1 MTAAPDPV
9 EGRAEP
15 GLYEAPRNSQDTQWP
30 EPHDG
35 ARTPSPMR
43 IRLSATL
50 LLLAATACGPKE
62 PPLDQYDANGL
73 LDRGL
78 AAYRDEEWS
87 DAIRYLDHF
96 VLENPTHPRVQEAR
110 YYLADSFYGREEYI
124 TAAGRLTRLA
134 EDFPNGEWADDA
146 RFRVC
151 EAYRELAP
159 EPTLDQAYTQGAI
172 DHCQSLIVYHPDS
185 PHVGEAQ
192 EIVRTMENRLARKA
206 FLNGVFYA
214 RRQAFDSAVIDY
226 ETVLERWPQ
235 SPAAPDALAGM
246 VEAYRRIGYSEEADA
261 ARDRLL
267 RDYPQSAA
275 ARGLAGSP
283 TDAAGPDSTAGSR

>member
-1 MTAAPDPV
+1 M
-9 EGRAEP
+9 
-15 GLYEAPRNSQDTQWP
+15 
-30 EPHDG
+30 
-35 ARTPSPMR
+35 MR

-50 LLLAATACGPKE
+50 LLLAAAACGPKE
-62 PPLDQYDANGL
+62 PPLDQFEANTL
-73 LDRGL
+73 LDRGM

-124 TAAGRLTRLA
+124 TAAGRFTRLA
-134 EDFPNGEWADDA
+134 EDYPNGEWADDA

-185 PHVGEAQ
+185 EHVPAAR
-192 EIVRTMENRLARKA
+192 EIVRVMENRLARKA
-206 FLNGVFYA
+206 YLNGQFYS
-214 RRQAFDSAVIDY
+214 RRQAFDSAIIYY
-226 ETVLERWPQ
+226 ESVVQRWPQ
-235 SPAAPDALAGM
+235 SPAAPDALAAM
-246 VEAYRRIGYSEEADA
+246 IEAYDRIGYDDDA
-261 ARDRLL
+261 AATRERLL
-267 RDYPQSAA
+267 RDYPESDA
-275 ARGLAGSP
+275 ARAHATRAQDG
-283 TDAAGPDSTAGSR
+283 TAATAAPADSR